1 MGGAVMFMHK
11 AKIGSIDLGGFWPVI
26 GLVGVLAIM
35 FVWWRDI
42 IHESVA
48 ERAHSSVVK
57 IGLRYGMALFIA
69 SEVMFFSA
77 FFWAYYSAALFPPE
91 VLGGVWPPAN
101 IKTFD
106 PFDMPLI
113 MTLILLLSG
122 TTVTWAHHAAVEGD
136 QKGMVK
142 ALGCTVALGLSFS
155 VCQAFEYHHAEFTI
169 KSGMFGST
177 FYLATGFHGLHV
189 IIGTIFPGCLLV
201 ARGQGPFYA
210 QQPFWARSCRMVLAL
225 R

>member
-1 MGGAVMFMHK
+1 
-11 AKIGSIDLGGFWPVI
+11 
-26 GLVGVLAIM
+26 M

-42 IHESVA
+42 IRESVV

-91 VLGGVWPPAN
+91 ILGGVWPPAN

-106 PFDMPLI
+106 PFDMPFI

-122 TTVTWAHHAAVEGD
+122 TTVTWAHHAALEGN
-136 QKGMVK
+136 QKDLVK
-142 ALGCTVALGLSFS
+142 ALACTVALGLSFS
-155 VCQAFEYHHAEFTI
+155 CCQAYEY
-169 KSGMFGST
+169 
-177 FYLATGFHGLHV
+177 
-189 IIGTIFPGCLLV
+189 
-201 ARGQGPFYA
+201 
-210 QQPFWARSCRMVLAL
+210 QPCRCSV
-225 R
+225 